1 MNPAPFRTPVALSDA
16 GLWALQFAA
25 LPDDVAGLA
34 KVLQG
39 LLIHEH
45 LADVYGITL
54 SERQRGEPHVRGAGE
69 ILERIAVHDSRPLT
83 YPRPPGER
91 FAGCCRHY
99 VLMLVAMLRSKGIA
113 ARARCGFGAY
123 FAKDRFVDHWV
134 TEYFDAAQG
143 RWVLVDAQI
152 DDRQR
157 ALFGID
163 FDTLDVP
170 REKFL
175 VAGDAW
181 RLCRDGRAD
190 PQAFGVLDMA
200 GLWFIASNVIRDV
213 AALNN
218 REMLPWDVW
227 GGMTLAD
234 SEIDLA
240 FIDRLA
246 RLTREPDRHQDELR
260 TVYADPRVAVP
271 STVFN
276 AVLRRA
282 EAVSPF
288 ALSA

>member
-1 MNPAPFRTPVALSDA
+1 MNHGAYRTPVGLSDA
-16 GLWALQFAA
+16 GIWALQFAA

-34 KVLQG
+34 RVLQG

-45 LADVYGITL
+45 MPEVYTVTF
-54 SERQRGEPHVRGAGE
+54 SDRQRGEPHVRSAGE
-69 ILERIAVHDSRPLT
+69 ILERIAVHDARPLSQ
-83 YPRPPGER
+83 PRPPGER

-99 VLMLVAMLRSKGIA
+99 ALLHVAILRSKGIA

-123 FAKDRFVDHWV
+123 FTQGRFVDHWV
-134 TEYFDAAQG
+134 TEYFDEAQR
-143 RWVLVDAQI
+143 RWILADAQI

-170 REKFL
+170 RDRFL

-181 RLCRDGRAD
+181 RLCRDGQTD
-190 PQAFGVLDMA
+190 PRSFGVLDMA

-227 GGMTLAD
+227 GAMTRDDAG
-234 SEIDLA
+234 IDLPL
-240 FIDRLA
+240 IDRLA
-246 RLTREPDRHQDELR
+246 GLTYEPDRHLEELR
-260 TVYADPRVAVP
+260 TLSVDPRIAVP
-271 STVFN
+271 PTVFN
-276 AVLRRA
+276 AVRGRP

-288 ALSA
+288 AHSA

>member
-1 MNPAPFRTPVALSDA
+1 MP
-16 GLWALQFAA
+16 
-25 LPDDVAGLA
+25 
-34 KVLQG
+34 
-39 LLIHEH
+39 
-45 LADVYGITL
+45 DVYGVTL
-54 SERQRGEPHVRGAGE
+54 TERQRGEPHARGAE
-69 ILERIAVHDSRPLT
+69 EVLERIAVHDSRPLWQA
-83 YPRPPGER
+83 RPPAER

-99 VLMLVAMLRSKGIA
+99 APLHVAMLRSKGIA

-123 FAKDRFVDHWV
+123 FTKDRFIDHWV
-134 TEYFDAAQG
+134 TEVFDAARR
-143 RWVLVDAQI
+143 RWILVDAQI

-170 REKFL
+170 RDRFL

-181 RLCRDGRAD
+181 RLCRDGQAD
-190 PQAFGVLDMA
+190 PQCFGVLDMA

-227 GGMTLAD
+227 GGMTLVD
-234 SEIDLA
+234 SEIDPA

-246 RLTREPDRHQDELR
+246 RLTHDPDGHLDELR
-260 TVYADPRVAVP
+260 AVYDDPRIAVP
-271 STVFN
+271 PTVFN
-276 AVLRRA
+276 AVLRRP

-288 ALSA
+288 AHSA

>member
-1 MNPAPFRTPVALSDA
+1 MNHGAFRTPVGLSDA
-16 GLWALQFAA
+16 GIWALQFAA

-45 LADVYGITL
+45 MPDVYGITL
-54 SERQRGEPHVRGAGE
+54 SDRQRGEPHVRSAEE
-69 ILERIAVHDSRPLT
+69 ILERIAVHDPEPLSQL
-83 YPRPPGER
+83 RPPGER

-99 VLMLVAMLRSKGIA
+99 VLMLVAILRGKGIA

-134 TEYFDAAQG
+134 AEIFDAAQR
-143 RWVLVDAQI
+143 RWILVDAQI

-170 REKFL
+170 RDRFL

-181 RLCRDGRAD
+181 RMCRADQAD
-190 PQAFGVLDMA
+190 PQCFGVLDMA

-227 GGMTLAD
+227 GGMTLVD
-234 SEIDLA
+234 SEIDPA

-246 RLTREPDRHQDELR
+246 LLTHDPDGNLNELR
-260 TVYADPRVAVP
+260 AVYDDPRIAVP
-271 STVFN
+271 PTVFN
-276 AVLRRA
+276 AVLRRP
-282 EAVSPF
+282 EAVSP
-288 ALSA
+288 LVHSA

>member
-1 MNPAPFRTPVALSDA
+1 MNLAPFRSPVALSDA

-25 LPDDVAGLA
+25 LPDDVTGLA

-45 LADVYGITL
+45 MPEVYGITL

-69 ILERIAVHDSRPLT
+69 ILERVAVHDSRPLT
-83 YPRPPGER
+83 HPRPPGER

-99 VLMLVAMLRSKGIA
+99 ALLLVAMLRSKGIA

-123 FAKDRFVDHWV
+123 FAKHRFVDHWV
-134 TEYFDAAQG
+134 TEYFDAAQR
-143 RWVLVDAQI
+143 RWILADTQI

-227 GGMTLAD
+227 GGMTLVD
-234 SEIDLA
+234 SEIDPD

-246 RLTREPDRHQDELR
+246 RLTHEPDRHRGELR
-260 TVYADPRVAVP
+260 TAYDDPRIAVP
-271 STVFN
+271 PTVFN
-276 AVLRRA
+276 AVLRRP
-282 EAVSPF
+282 EAVSPSGH
-288 ALSA
+288 SA

>member
-1 MNPAPFRTPVALSDA
+1 MSPVPFRSPVALSDA
-16 GLWALQFAA
+16 GIWALQFAA
-25 LPDDVAGLA
+25 LPSDVANLA

-45 LADVYGITL
+45 MPNVYGIRL
-54 SERQRGEPHVRGAGE
+54 SERQRGEPHVRGAGD
-69 ILERIAVHDSRPLT
+69 ILERIAVHDPGPLSRARL
-83 YPRPPGER
+83 PGER

-99 VLMLVAMLRSKGIA
+99 TLLHVAMLRSKGLA
-113 ARARCGFGAY
+113 ARARCGFSAY

-134 TEYFDAAQG
+134 TEYFDEAQR
-143 RWVLVDAQI
+143 RWILVDAQI

-170 REKFL
+170 RDKFL

-181 RLCRDGRAD
+181 RLCHDGQAD
-190 PQAFGVLDMA
+190 PQSFGVLDMA

-227 GGMTLAD
+227 GGMVQTD
-234 SEIDLA
+234 GDIDLA

-246 RLTREPDRHQDELR
+246 HLTREPDRHLDELR
-260 TVYADPRVAVP
+260 VVYTDPRIAVP

-276 AVLRRA
+276 AVLGRS
-282 EAVSPF
+282 EAVPP
-288 ALSA
+288 SARSA